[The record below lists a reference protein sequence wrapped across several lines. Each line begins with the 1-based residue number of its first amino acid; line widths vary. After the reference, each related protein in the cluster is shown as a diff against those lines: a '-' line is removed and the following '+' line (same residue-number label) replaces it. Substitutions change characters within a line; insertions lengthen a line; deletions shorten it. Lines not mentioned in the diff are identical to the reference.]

1 MKHGAAAVGVRR
13 LRRQRGLSILGL
25 VLALIPIVVTV
36 LIGFKVMPA
45 YYEHQRILAV
55 LRSMDDSG
63 QTLEASD
70 RDLRSS
76 FDRRAQI
83 EDIHSVVPSD
93 LSIDKVGDRKVIHV
107 EYAAK
112 VPLIDRV
119 SLLIEFSASSA
130 GGSGK
135 H

>member
-1 MKHGAAAVGVRR
+1 MIASVVA
-13 LRRQRGLSILGL
+13 LRQRAPRHQQGLSILGL
-25 VLALIPIVVTV
+25 ILALIPIVIVV

-45 YYEHQRILAV
+45 YYEHQRIVAILQ
-55 LRSMDDSG
+55 SMDESG
-63 QTLEASD
+63 QTVEASD

-83 EDIHSVVPSD
+83 EDIHSVMPVD
-93 LSIDKVGDRKVIHV
+93 LGIDKVGDRKVIHV
-107 EYAAK
+107 EYSAK

-119 SLLIEFSASSA
+119 SLLIEFTASSA
-130 GGSGK
+130 GGNAK